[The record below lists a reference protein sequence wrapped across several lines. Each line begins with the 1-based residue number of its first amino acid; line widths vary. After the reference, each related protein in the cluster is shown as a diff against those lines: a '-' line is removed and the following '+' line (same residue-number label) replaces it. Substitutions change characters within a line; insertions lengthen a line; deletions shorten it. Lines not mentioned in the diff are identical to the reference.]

1 MKKLVM
7 IATLLFS
14 SAAFASS
21 WSNVVLIDQA
31 CSAKA
36 KANPD
41 AHTRSCAIQC
51 SKSGYGILTQ
61 DGKFL
66 KFDQKGNE
74 EAAKLLSST
83 DKKDH
88 LRVNVQGEEK
98 DGTLAVTSLSF

>member
-1 MKKLVM
+1 MKKLIV
-7 IATLLFS
+7 IAALLIS
-14 SAAFASS
+14 SVAFASD

-31 CSAKA
+31 CAAKA
-36 KANPD
+36 KAAPD
-41 AHTRSCAIQC
+41 AHTRACAIQC

-61 DGKFL
+61 DGQFL

-88 LRVNVQGEEK
+88 LRVNVQGQEK
-98 DGTLAVTSLSF
+98 SGTVAVTSLSF